1 MYGPG
6 NAADYNDVRDSDRA
20 SNISWL
26 IHDNRS
32 TSIGVARH
40 IAKDVPLNV
49 QYTRESD
56 ITFNAHT
63 GADPGIGATL

>member
-6 NAADYNDVRDSDRA
+6 NAADYDDVRDSDRA
-20 SNISWL
+20 SNTSWL
-26 IHDNRS
+26 IYDNRS
-32 TSIGVARH
+32 TDIGGARH
-40 IAKDVPLNV
+40 VAKDVPLNV
-49 QYTRESD
+49 QNTSESD